1 MEPFSAD
8 TEHLHLGV
16 THHQRFLLHTGP
28 WVRAHSFHLGL
39 HPLHPHLLEGGC
51 EGLVPPRRCV
61 CVCSKTERRQKERC
75 TNHRLVSEEKVT
87 QTLTCCNLFPDPPIP
102 AVTFWLWPNF
112 PKSAS
117 RTMDPGTSGPSSV
130 SVPTPWKLSYAGQQG
145 LSIANNCESLV
156 LTYPGSQ
163 QYSLAALPGF
173 QVLPLSLLT
182 AIPCLWGEL

>member
-61 CVCSKTERRQKERC
+61 CVCVQKQSGGKRSAAPITALSARRKS
-75 TNHRLVSEEKVT
+75 HKPSPAA
-87 QTLTCCNLFPDPPIP
+87 TC
-102 AVTFWLWPNF
+102 
-112 PKSAS
+112 S
-117 RTMDPGTSGPSSV
+117 RTLPSLLLLSGCG
-130 SVPTPWKLSYAGQQG
+130 PTFQK
-145 LSIANNCESLV
+145 
-156 LTYPGSQ
+156 
-163 QYSLAALPGF
+163 ALPGPWI
-173 QVLPLSLLT
+173 QELVVPPVCLSRLHGNCLTQVSKASVLPT
-182 AIPCLWGEL
+182 IVNP